1 MRAPAQSSPTSAKD
15 PSSLTSSPVPAGR
28 RQALRGAA
36 WLALAVVS
44 GLAGCNKG
52 AGKGGQGS
60 ASGKR
65 GGRES
70 SPTYP
75 VDVTTVARRRIAYSV
90 AAPGTLAAVE
100 RVQITARVAGGVD
113 KVAFTEGQKVKK
125 GDLLVAIDPARYA
138 AAVNAAAAAVE
149 RAKASQSEAEAQAAR
164 RAAMNEKSSGLVSA
178 EEITTYKTK
187 AITAKAD
194 LGLASANLETAQV
207 NLRDA
212 TVRAPTDGVIQTRSV
227 DTGQYVQPGTL
238 LATLVFTD
246 ALLVRFQVSPLEAP
260 RLTPGMT
267 ATFRLRESPRDFEAT
282 ITLISSAA
290 DPDSRMVPVTA
301 AVKPSDHTY
310 FLRPGAFCDVRVE
323 VGGVREVVV
332 IPRAAV
338 RPTERGFVAYV
349 VDGEVAHERILSLG
363 LNTAD
368 GWVEVRQGLDGGEKL
383 VLRGTE
389 PLSEGAKVKVNDVPA
404 PASSSFLASSAS
416 AAPAAPVS
424 ASAGGAASAGAPR

>member
-1 MRAPAQSSPTSAKD
+1 MRDRNDLATCPDPAAPSGRPD
-15 PSSLTSSPVPAGR
+15 PR
-28 RQALRGAA
+28 RRDALRAA
-36 WLALAVVS
+36 ACLALTLLPSVTA
-44 GLAGCNKG
+44 CKG
-52 AGKGGQGS
+52 GGGRGGQGSAS

-75 VDVTTVARRRIAYSV
+75 VDVMTVSRQRIAYAV
-90 AAPGTLAAVE
+90 TAPGTLAAIE

-113 KVAFTEGQKVKK
+113 KVAFVEGQKVKK
-125 GDLLVAIDPARYA
+125 GDLLVAIDPARYR
-138 AAVNAAAAAVE
+138 AAVSAASAAVE
-149 RAKASQSEAEAQAAR
+149 RAKASQSEAETQAAR
-164 RAAMNEKSSGLVSA
+164 REAMNEKSSGLVST
-178 EEITTYKTK
+178 EEIATYKTK
-187 AITAKAD
+187 VLTAKAD

-212 TVRAPTDGVIQTRSV
+212 TVRAPVDGVIQTRTV
-227 DTGQYVQPGTL
+227 DTGQYVQPGAL

-246 ALLVRFQVSPLEAP
+246 DLLVRFQVSPLEAP
-260 RLTPGMT
+260 RLSPGMA

-282 ITLISSAA
+282 VTLIASAA

-301 AVKPSDHTY
+301 AVKRSDHTY
-310 FLRPGAFCDVRVE
+310 FLRPGAFCDVTVA
-323 VGGVREVVV
+323 VGGAREVVV
-332 IPRAAV
+332 VPRAAV

-349 VDGEVAHERILSLG
+349 VDGEVVHERILTLG

-368 GWVEVRQGLDGGEKL
+368 GWVEVRQGLEGGEKL

-389 PLSEGAKVKVNDVPA
+389 PLSEGAKVKGSDVA
-404 PASSSFLASSAS
+404 TPASSSFLASSAS

-424 ASAGGAASAGAPR
+424 ASPGGAASAGAPR